1 MIGTTRAIRVF
12 AYAGITDMRK
22 SYEGLSALVRN
33 DLGHDIMRG
42 DLYLFV
48 NRRRN
53 RAKVLFFDGT
63 GLCIFM
69 KRMEKGLFAALWDRT
84 DEKSMS
90 LTTSELAVFL
100 EGSKVVGKIPLILPD
115 LGADCLNTPL
125 ARSKKA

>member
-1 MIGTTRAIRVF
+1 MF
-12 AYAGITDMRK
+12 AYAAVTDMRK

-33 DLGHDIMRG
+33 GLGHNIMRG

-69 KRMEKGLFAALWDRT
+69 KRMERGLFAAPWDRT
-84 DEKSMS
+84 QDKTLKLS
-90 LTTSELAVFL
+90 TSELAVFL
-100 EGSKVVGKIPLILPD
+100 DGSKVVGKIPLILPD

-125 ARSKKA
+125 AGSQKR

>member
-12 AYAGITDMRK
+12 GYAGITDMRK
-22 SYEGLSALVRN
+22 SYEGLSSLVRN

>member
-1 MIGTTRAIRVF
+1 MIGTTRSIRVY
-12 AYAGITDMRK
+12 AYAAVTDMRK
-22 SYEGLSALVRN
+22 SYEGLAGLVRN
-33 DLGHDIMRG
+33 GLDHDIMRG

-69 KRMEKGLFAALWDRT
+69 KRMERGRFAAPWDRT
-84 DEKSMS
+84 DEKTLR
-90 LTTSELAVFL
+90 LTTSELSVFL

-125 ARSKKA
+125 AGSRKP

>member
-1 MIGTTRAIRVF
+1 MIGSTRSIRVF
-12 AYAGITDMRK
+12 AYAAVTDMRK
-22 SYEGLSALVRN
+22 SYNSLEALVRN
-33 DLGHDIMRG
+33 ELTHDILRG

-69 KRMEKGLFAALWDRT
+69 KRMEKGQFAAPWDRT
-84 DEKSMS
+84 DDKTLK

-100 EGSKVVGKIPLILPD
+100 DGSKVVGKIPLILPD

-125 ARSKKA
+125 AGSRKR

>member
-1 MIGTTRAIRVF
+1 MIGSTRSIRVF
-12 AYAGITDMRK
+12 AYAQVTDMRK
-22 SYEGLSALVRN
+22 SYNGLEALVRN
-33 DLGHDIMRG
+33 KLGHDIMRG

-69 KRMEKGLFAALWDRT
+69 KRMEKGLFAAPWDRT
-84 DEKSMS
+84 DDETLK

-100 EGSKVVGKIPLILPD
+100 DGSKVVGKIPLILPD

-125 ARSKKA
+125 ADKQRR

>member
-1 MIGTTRAIRVF
+1 MVVPPGEVTLLELPCSSEGGINCQGNPIPYTTSI
-12 AYAGITDMRK
+12 
-22 SYEGLSALVRN
+22 
-33 DLGHDIMRG
+33 H
-42 DLYLFV
+42 LYLFV

-69 KRMEKGLFAALWDRT
+69 KRLERGRFAALWERT
-84 DEKSMS
+84 DEQSLR

-115 LGADCLNTPL
+115 LGADCLNTRL
-125 ARSKKA
+125 AGSQKR

>member
-1 MIGTTRAIRVF
+1 MIGSTRAIRVF
-12 AYAGITDMRK
+12 AYAQVTDMRK

-33 DLGHDIMRG
+33 NLGHDLLRG

-48 NRRRN
+48 NRRQN

-69 KRMEKGLFAALWDRT
+69 KRLERGKFAAPWSRT
-84 DEKSMS
+84 EEKTLR

-115 LGADCLNTPL
+115 LDKSSL
-125 ARSKKA
+125 AISGML

>member
-1 MIGTTRAIRVF
+1 MIGSTRSIRVY
-12 AYAGITDMRK
+12 AYAAVTDMRK
-22 SYEGLSALVRN
+22 SYEGLAGLVRN
-33 DLGHDIMRG
+33 GLGHDIMRG

-69 KRMEKGLFAALWDRT
+69 KRMERGRFAAPWDRT
-84 DEKSMS
+84 DEKTLR
-90 LTTSELAVFL
+90 LTTSELSVFL

-125 ARSKKA
+125 AGSRKP

>member
-1 MIGTTRAIRVF
+1 MIGSTRAIRVF
-12 AYAGITDMRK
+12 AYAQVTDMRK

-33 DLGHDIMRG
+33 NLGHDLLRG

-48 NRRRN
+48 NRRQT

-69 KRMEKGLFAALWDRT
+69 KRLERGKFAAPWSRT
-84 DEKSMS
+84 EEKTLR

-115 LGADCLNTPL
+115 LDKSSL
-125 ARSKKA
+125 AVSPRL

>member
-1 MIGTTRAIRVF
+1 MIGSTRAIRVF
-12 AYAGITDMRK
+12 AYADITDMRK
-22 SYEGLSALVRN
+22 SYNGLEGLVRN
-33 DLGHDIMRG
+33 ELKHDIMRG

-69 KRMEKGLFAALWDRT
+69 KRMEKGKFAALWDGAK
-84 DEKSMS
+84 EKTLK
-90 LTTSELAVFL
+90 LTTSELSVFL

-115 LGADCLNTPL
+115 LGADSLNTPL
-125 ARSKKA
+125 AGSRKS

>member
-12 AYAGITDMRK
+12 GYAGVTDMRK

-84 DEKSMS
+84 NDKSLS

>member
-1 MIGTTRAIRVF
+1 MIGSTRAIRVF
-12 AYAGITDMRK
+12 AYAAVTDMRK
-22 SYEGLSALVRN
+22 SYNGLEGLVRN
-33 DLGHDIMRG
+33 ELKHDIMKG

-69 KRMEKGLFAALWDRT
+69 KRMEKGLFAAPWDRT
-84 DEKSMS
+84 AERTLK
-90 LTTSELAVFL
+90 LTTSELSVFL
-100 EGSKVVGKIPLILPD
+100 DGSKVVGKIPLILPD

-125 ARSKKA
+125 AGLRKG

>member
-1 MIGTTRAIRVF
+1 MIGSTRSIRVF
-12 AYAGITDMRK
+12 AYAAITDMRK

-33 DLGHDIMRG
+33 GLRHDILRG

-69 KRMEKGLFAALWDRT
+69 KRLERGRFAALWERT
-84 DEKSMS
+84 DEQSLR

-115 LGADCLNTPL
+115 LGADCLNTRL
-125 ARSKKA
+125 AGSQKR

>member
-1 MIGTTRAIRVF
+1 MIGSTRSIRVF
-12 AYAGITDMRK
+12 AYAEVTDMRK

-33 DLGHDIMRG
+33 SLGHDLLRG

-48 NRRRN
+48 NRRQN

-69 KRMEKGLFAALWDRT
+69 KRLERGKFAAPWSRT
-84 DEKSMS
+84 EEKTLR

-115 LGADCLNTPL
+115 LDKSYL
-125 ARSKKA
+125 AVSQRL